1 MSKLVWVD
9 EKIIEYIEEKGYKFI
24 RFINEKDGKI
34 YNKKGN
40 ERKIEIWCGNPN
52 HKPYDV
58 KFANF
63 KNGQRCRKCA
73 DEENS
78 IKFSLDYEYVKN
90 YIESFGF
97 ELLSKE
103 YINYDEEI
111 KILCP
116 NHGIYK
122 TTFHLFKIAKYKC
135 PKCANE
141 HRGEYNKLTYEY
153 IKNYIELFNYKLL
166 TTEYI
171 NAKQQLSVQCF
182 CGHKP
187 YNVSF
192 DRFQRGDRCP
202 YCNQSKGEDR
212 IEEVLR
218 CNNINYL
225 IQYRFENCKLY
236 KPLPFDFYLP
246 QYDVCIEFDGRQHF
260 EIIDYF
266 NGLDGFIDRKIRD
279 TIKNIYCQ
287 QNNIKLIRIPYWD
300 FDNIEDI
307 LNQFIK

>member
-1 MSKLVWVD
+1 MSKLVWTD
-9 EKIIEYIEEKGYKFI
+9 EKIIEHIKEEGYKFI
-24 RFINEKDGKI
+24 RFIEEKDGKV
-34 YNKKGN
+34 YNKKGW
-40 ERKIEIWCGNPN
+40 ERRVEIWCGNSN
-52 HKPYDV
+52 HKPYDIR
-58 KFANF
+58 FGNF
-63 KNGQRCRKCA
+63 KNGQRCRKCT

-90 YIESFGF
+90 YIETFGH
-97 ELLSKE
+97 ELLSNE
-103 YINYDEEI
+103 YKNYHEEI
-111 KILCP
+111 EILCP
-116 NHGIYK
+116 IHGIYK
-122 TTFHLFKIAKYKC
+122 TTFQLFKMSKYKC
-135 PKCANE
+135 YKCANE

-153 IKNYIELFNYKLL
+153 INNYIESFGYKLF
-166 TTEYI
+166 TAEYI
-171 NAKQQLSVQCF
+171 NAKQQLLVQCP

-218 CNNINYL
+218 YNNINYL
-225 IQYRFENCKLY
+225 TQYRFENCKLY

-246 QYDVCIEFDGRQHF
+246 QYNVCIEFDGRQHF